1 MAILTESRL
10 MPHRPASFFKRL
22 RDASSRACYSFIP
35 EAYLDEPE
43 RVRRSRVQIYFGSL
57 GCLFGL
63 SFAVFCLA
71 ISHWWGAGIII
82 VCSLIFAQVPW
93 LVKRGLSH
101 QLTGHLFAFVLLAG
115 FSSLATVEGGLHG
128 HAIAWLAAI
137 PLCVL
142 LLLDLRGALCWSA
155 LCFVA
160 AMTFGILETMGI
172 NFPRTYPPQWDTVI
186 SIAGYA
192 GLVPFMAL
200 LGVIFELTRAKAFDQ
215 LESAMAALSA
225 ANQNLRKLNR
235 EKDEFLNIAAHDLKN
250 PLTGVIGYADLL
262 THYKSP
268 TPDQIRNAATM
279 IHSASQRMLS
289 IISDLL
295 DIQKIEQ
302 GTMQVE
308 LVRCPVI
315 QLMASMFEQYEQ
327 RAAQKQIRL
336 VLEHEPGSLYVFA
349 NPLALEQILDNLIS
363 NAIKYSPQD
372 TTVRCSCISDGAAVL
387 IEVADQG
394 PGLSEADQKKLFR
407 KYAKLTPRPTG
418 GESSNGL
425 GLWIVQRM
433 AQSMGGDVY
442 CRSTLEKGSVFGLS
456 LRRWIPE
463 ESHLPAPD
471 DSLANVSC
479 SLPSS
484 AT

>member
-1 MAILTESRL
+1 M
-10 MPHRPASFFKRL
+10 
-22 RDASSRACYSFIP
+22 
-35 EAYLDEPE
+35 
-43 RVRRSRVQIYFGSL
+43 VRRSRLQIYFGSL
-57 GCLFGL
+57 GCLSGL
-63 SFAVFCLA
+63 LFASFYLA

-82 VCSLIFAQVPW
+82 TCSLVFAQVPW
-93 LVKRGLSH
+93 LVKRGLSLS
-101 QLTGHLFAFVLLAG
+101 LTGHLFAFVLVAG
-115 FSSLATVEGGLHG
+115 FSSLAGVEGGLHG

-142 LLLDLRGALCWSA
+142 LLLDLRGALCWSG
-155 LCFVA
+155 LCFGV
-160 AMTFGILETMGI
+160 AMTFGILESMGVDL
-172 NFPRTYPPQWDTVI
+172 PRTYPPRWDTVI

-192 GLVPFMAL
+192 GLVPFMAF

-250 PLTGVIGYADLL
+250 PLTGVMGYADLL

-268 TPDQIRNAATM
+268 TPEQIQNAASM
-279 IHSASQRMLS
+279 IHTASQRMLS

-308 LVRCPVI
+308 LVRCPVL

-327 RAAQKQIRL
+327 RASQKQIRL
-336 VLEHEPGSLYVFA
+336 VLEHEPGPLCVVA
-349 NPLALEQILDNLIS
+349 NQLAMEQILDNLIS
-363 NAIKYSPQD
+363 NAIKYSPHG
-372 TTVRCSCISDGAAVL
+372 TMVRCSCISDGAAVL
-387 IEVADQG
+387 IEVADEG

-463 ESHLPAPD
+463 EYHPATGVDTVTDASCALPA
-471 DSLANVSC
+471 
-479 SLPSS
+479 S
-484 AT
+484 AV